1 MIIEQEIS
9 EITIGAYVVD
19 IVQQRGQHTLANS
32 GWVNTESII
41 QSLLLKGI
49 QRVRIDT
56 SKQRPPALSIDEPLT
71 FNQQVTKG
79 KVIFE
84 QSKVI
89 LRKLFEDLRAGIL
102 LELAPI
108 KEITNESIDVIFEYP
123 DALAFVINLRKK
135 DDYLLEHSVAVSIL
149 ITIFARYLHLNK
161 ETTKEL
167 AIGAFLHD
175 VGKLKM
181 PDSILNKSGK
191 LTASEY
197 NIVKTHVYESIDSLC
212 ETTDIADLSLEVV
225 ALHHETLNGTGYP
238 KGLSAVNIS
247 IYGRMIAI
255 CDIFDAL
262 TASRCY
268 KGSYPHV
275 KAFRILRELAQD
287 GQLDAQLV
295 DSFIKCMGVYPVGS
309 IVKLNSNRLAI
320 VTSRNQHQSIK
331 PNVRVFYN
339 LDNNSFEV
347 AQCIDLS
354 ISGQPKIV
362 RSVKVD
368 DYNLNM
374 QQVVKFLETS
384 Y

>member
-9 EITIGAYVVD
+9 EITIGTYVVD
-19 IVQQRGQHTLANS
+19 IVQQRGTHRLANS

-41 QSLLLKGI
+41 QSLILKGI

-56 SKQRPPALSIDEPLT
+56 SKQRHPALSTDDPLT

-89 LRKLFEDLRAGIL
+89 LRKLFEDLSAGIL

-149 ITIFARYLHLNK
+149 ITIFARHLRIDK
-161 ETTKEL
+161 ETVKDL

-175 VGKLKM
+175 VGKLKV
-181 PDSILNKSGK
+181 PDSILNKPGK

-197 NIVKTHVYESIDSLC
+197 NIVKTHVCESIDSLC

-225 ALHHETLNGTGYP
+225 ALHHETLNGNGYP
-238 KGLSAVNIS
+238 KGLSADNIS

-268 KGSYPHV
+268 KDSYPHV

-347 AQCIDLS
+347 AQCTDLS
-354 ISGQPKIV
+354 TSGQPKIIG
-362 RSVKVD
+362 SVKVD

-374 QQVVKFLETS
+374 QQVVKFLETTD
-384 Y
+384 